1 MTVALVRAIRY
12 GPLPSEV
19 TVSETPPTPPEH
31 PPEPADAAPRP
42 QGIGGWLLEI
52 VRTWGPAILAIIL
65 IRTFV
70 FQLFNIPST
79 SMVPTLLIGDHVWV
93 TKYSYGLWV
102 PNPLGYDRYEVAD
115 WADPQRGDIIV
126 FRYPRN
132 KALHYIKRVVAVPGD
147 QVEVR
152 DNQILIGGVAQER
165 ETIGVYR
172 YEDQD
177 CDTPRRAN
185 LWREH
190 LSSVSHAKLTDIG
203 RSTDKST
210 WGPITVPPGK
220 VFVMGDNRDHSGD
233 SREWGFVDEELIM
246 GKAHFIAVSFDH
258 CGASFPPTFRWD
270 RLGMGLYGEIA
281 PNE

>member
-1 MTVALVRAIRY
+1 M
-12 GPLPSEV
+12 
-19 TVSETPPTPPEH
+19 SETPPPSSGPPVEPPESAAETPESDTA
-31 PPEPADAAPRP
+31 PP
-42 QGIGGWLLEI
+42 QSVGSWVYEI
-52 VRTWGPAILAIIL
+52 LRTWGPAILAIIL

-102 PNPLGYDRYEVAD
+102 PNPLGFDRYEVAD

-126 FRYPRN
+126 FRYPLN
-132 KALHYIKRVVAVPGD
+132 KSLHYIKRVVAVPGD
-147 QVEVR
+147 TVEVR
-152 DNQILIGGVAQER
+152 NNQIVLNGVVQER
-165 ETIGVYR
+165 DLVGAFR
-172 YEDQD
+172 YEDAR
-177 CDTPRRAN
+177 CDRPLRAN

-190 LSSVSHAKLTDIG
+190 LASVGHAKLTDMG
-203 RSTDKST
+203 ASTDRST
-210 WGPITVPPGK
+210 WGPVTVPPAK

-246 GKAHFIAVSFDH
+246 GKAHFIAISFDH
-258 CGASFPPTFRWD
+258 CGASFPPSFRWE
-270 RLGMGLYGEIA
+270 RMGLNLYGEIA